1 MTGPQLSVAFFL
13 QMFAILAVC
22 RLVGTLARRLGQPQ
36 VVGEMIAGVLLGPSL
51 FGLCFPD
58 LQKKLFPP
66 DSLKVLYRR
75 RATRRGSLHVS
86 RGRGIQDRRLCQ
98 PRAQRGGGER
108 LGHAGAFHVGRRPGP
123 LADPSARALL
133 GERRRSLKPSC
144 SSARP
149 CPSRPF
155 PCSPASFTN
164 EASHRPAKGDHP
176 AGALFDDGAD
186 GDSDHAY
193 GLAAV

>member
-66 DSLKVLYRR
+66 DSLKVLYVGAQLGVGLYMFLVGVEFRTDVFASR
-75 RATRRGSLHVS
+75 VRSAAAVSVSGMLAPFTLGAGLALWLIRVPGLYSEKATQFEAILFLGAAMSITAFPMLARIIYERGLTSA
-86 RGRGIQDRRLCQ
+86 CK
-98 PRAQRGGGER
+98 GG
-108 LGHAGAFHVGRRPGP
+108 
-123 LADPSARALL
+123 SSS
-133 GERRRSLKPSC
+133 RRSF
-144 SSARP
+144 R
-149 CPSRPF
+149 
-155 PCSPASFTN
+155 
-164 EASHRPAKGDHP
+164 
-176 AGALFDDGAD
+176 
-186 GDSDHAY
+186 
-193 GLAAV
+193 